1 MAFRV
6 TSDSLSS
13 FFVDDDDDADGNNF
27 FCTLPTPET
36 VENLLTKNESYDLS
50 HDLPM
55 EPTVDNG
62 FNYGARPQSPVQFG
76 DVSSSADQESATG
89 SHHESFVFAV
99 DERGR
104 IVSVRDAADRRL
116 EELYHNRSVLD
127 VVHVHDRPK
136 MCEALRVSDG
146 IPFACHL
153 HLPSGEFAEYKVAAV
168 PSSQECGGRPSDL
181 LFPERAQRRVLGS
194 PECPIRAS
202 PGRVP
207 STSPAPDDS
216 PSGLLHNPIDIL
228 QTLKR
233 KIPAEEIDENWIL
246 HLDDDSTRKKSA
258 SSQTQKR
265 GCVVCVARKSSSD
278 ECCGDC
284 RALEAA
290 PDIVFTLD
298 TKHHIV
304 KFEIKAPILEIS
316 EDGMVGKS
324 VDQLCWKNDKA
335 VLDTL
340 LDSTAQCSAAQ
351 LILCIGEWTL
361 TTQATSKRSRVP
373 NETVTLECSIVR
385 SRKQSVPKS
394 APIDSDPREAPR
406 WPRPS
411 AEYSTPSSSSSAVAE
426 PSDGRLQSP
435 STMNATARP
444 DDAAKFFGTPQSA
457 PPLTGSSSQFEVFH
471 YPSSGPPPSA
481 FLPPPSMSSQLL
493 SESPPQVEIN
503 PKTGKPKRPRKPRAP
518 RATTTRKKSAPQPS
532 TVVPDDIAMPPP
544 YSMPRQL
551 PTMKAPWETGLTY
564 PTGQARDTMLKTLL
578 QAAPSSGVSTMEAPP
593 ASRTMKSPVPRDATS
608 SVASSALWLQKTS
621 TPTMLPPPGAPS
633 STTNS
638 SMLARLL
645 EPPSTPPSLGAS
657 QTAAEEAV
665 EPSTPTKT
673 RRQVPKEPRKRAPRS
688 SKAEAKRTNPPA
700 PLPTAPLQSPM
711 FQNPPQMS
719 PFLPPQN
726 STRFGHPDNNCAF
739 SASTSGLFDPQPTM
753 QMHQMYQNPPQM
765 AAPNMMATSSNG
777 VQWSGISPPPDYG
790 LCHPQQPQN
799 QMMFEPQPH
808 HQQQHLGAPMGGG
821 VTAPPALQ
829 VVPEQG
835 KGGAN
840 KKRKTPNGMID
851 RPPKQPYMNPPMG
864 FQASPMYPQANSVP
878 SSHYS
883 SQPSTPMPNH
893 LSPYNCYD
901 GQNNANGWSNGSQRP
916 PSRSELIRMELQRT
930 VQARKASASPNSM
943 PPAMMSPQDL
953 GAPRFTAPS
962 TMSPVMLSPQSML
975 QPTPQS
981 LQQQPTPPATF
992 GVSQDFSGYGPL
1004 VEDPVHAGVFPTDQ
1018 QLCNS
1023 SSISNLSTVEYFDFN
1038 LGNGGFDMDNETT
1051 QRLVQKLLS

>member
-1 MAFRV
+1 M
-6 TSDSLSS
+6 T
-13 FFVDDDDDADGNNF
+13 
-27 FCTLPTPET
+27 
-36 VENLLTKNESYDLS
+36 
-50 HDLPM
+50 M
-55 EPTVDNG
+55 I
-62 FNYGARPQSPVQFG
+62 Q
-76 DVSSSADQESATG
+76 
-89 SHHESFVFAV
+89 
-99 DERGR
+99 
-104 IVSVRDAADRRL
+104 
-116 EELYHNRSVLD
+116 
-127 VVHVHDRPK
+127 
-136 MCEALRVSDG
+136 
-146 IPFACHL
+146 
-153 HLPSGEFAEYKVAAV
+153 
-168 PSSQECGGRPSDL
+168 
-181 LFPERAQRRVLGS
+181 
-194 PECPIRAS
+194 
-202 PGRVP
+202 
-207 STSPAPDDS
+207 
-216 PSGLLHNPIDIL
+216 NPIDIL

-304 KFEIKAPILEIS
+304 KFEINIPYTNLDSRAPILEIS

-673 RRQVPKEPRKRAPRS
+673 RRQVPKEPRKRAPR
-688 SKAEAKRTNPPA
+688 R
-700 PLPTAPLQSPM
+700 
-711 FQNPPQMS
+711 
-719 PFLPPQN
+719 
-726 STRFGHPDNNCAF
+726 
-739 SASTSGLFDPQPTM
+739 
-753 QMHQMYQNPPQM
+753 
-765 AAPNMMATSSNG
+765 
-777 VQWSGISPPPDYG
+777 
-790 LCHPQQPQN
+790 
-799 QMMFEPQPH
+799 
-808 HQQQHLGAPMGGG
+808 
-821 VTAPPALQ
+821 
-829 VVPEQG
+829 
-835 KGGAN
+835 
-840 KKRKTPNGMID
+840 
-851 RPPKQPYMNPPMG
+851 
-864 FQASPMYPQANSVP
+864 
-878 SSHYS
+878 
-883 SQPSTPMPNH
+883 
-893 LSPYNCYD
+893 
-901 GQNNANGWSNGSQRP
+901 
-916 PSRSELIRMELQRT
+916 
-930 VQARKASASPNSM
+930 
-943 PPAMMSPQDL
+943 
-953 GAPRFTAPS
+953 
-962 TMSPVMLSPQSML
+962 
-975 QPTPQS
+975 
-981 LQQQPTPPATF
+981 
-992 GVSQDFSGYGPL
+992 
-1004 VEDPVHAGVFPTDQ
+1004 
-1018 QLCNS
+1018 
-1023 SSISNLSTVEYFDFN
+1023 
-1038 LGNGGFDMDNETT
+1038 
-1051 QRLVQKLLS
+1051 